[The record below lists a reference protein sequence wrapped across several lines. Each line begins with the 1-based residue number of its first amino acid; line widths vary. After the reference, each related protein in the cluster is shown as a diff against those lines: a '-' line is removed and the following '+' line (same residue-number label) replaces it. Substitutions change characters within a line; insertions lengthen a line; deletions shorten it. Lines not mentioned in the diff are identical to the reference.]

1 MRATLP
7 RPGAGLF
14 GAAVLTGYL
23 VLSLS
28 FCARG
33 ADWTHGLLAS
43 SGGDAW
49 SFVWFLNWWPWALSH
64 GQDVLHSAFVYA
76 PNGYDLPWAT
86 SVPTAALL
94 ALPVTLTLGAN
105 VSFNLL
111 TVLAP
116 GLDAFCAFLLV
127 RRCGGG
133 LAASLL
139 GGLCYGFSPFEAGQL
154 QGHLNLDLSAPVP
167 LACLLAVIRTQQ
179 RIRPRLFILGL
190 ALVLLAEFGL
200 SAEVFA
206 TFCCFGSVAWLLFVL
221 LSRPPMRAILLR
233 VGAEGLAAL
242 ALVAVVTSPWLLRM
256 AAGADRIPGFLNPPW
271 FYSTNLLNLVVPT
284 RLTLLGGA
292 LLAPI
297 SGQFDGNLSEQG
309 GYLGLPL
316 LLILGLLAR
325 EQRRDRA
332 VLALL
337 LLIAGLVVAS
347 LGPSLH
353 VGRWNS
359 RLPLPWWIG
368 LHLPL
373 LKGALPARFSL
384 YVVLGAAV
392 AAALWQAGARTA
404 RGRKQRLAALGV
416 AVLAL
421 APVPS
426 AIRWNRMPTLPFFQL
441 DRITAFLGRDATVL
455 ILPYLSSQGAATP
468 AMLWQWQSGMRFR
481 QTGGYLSFVPYPDA
495 RLPFVQHLMHEEP
508 GGDFANGMTAY
519 VASAGAGAVI
529 AGPGTASALLAG
541 LRALGW
547 TERDI
552 GGVALFRV
560 PPADTLRYAA
570 LSGETWL
577 ESGDHSWLG
586 RSALVVTHERGA
598 VLHLSSVN
606 LPLPA
611 TTVTVLAE
619 TGAPLVY
626 RIEAQG
632 MLDIPLPADG
642 RYRIVPGATF
652 RPGIVWHT
660 PDSRTLSFI
669 VNLKPR

>member
-7 RPGAGLF
+7 RSGV
-14 GAAVLTGYL
+14 VLAFYL
-23 VLSLS
+23 LLSLL

-33 ADWTHGLLAS
+33 ADWTGALLTS

-49 SFVWFLNWWPWALSH
+49 SFVWFLHWWPWALSH
-64 GQDVLHSAFVYA
+64 RQDMLHSAFVYA
-76 PNGYDLPWAT
+76 PDGYDLPWAT

-94 ALPVTLTLGAN
+94 SLPVTLTLGAN

-127 RRCGGG
+127 RRCGGA

-154 QGHLNLDLSAPVP
+154 QGHLNLDLTVPVP
-167 LACLLAVIRTQQ
+167 LACLLVVVRAQQ
-179 RIRPRLFILGL
+179 GVGPRLFVPGL
-190 ALVLLAEFGL
+190 ALLLLAEFGL

-206 TFCCFGSVAWLLFVL
+206 SFCCFGAGAWLLFVL
-221 LSRPPMRAILLR
+221 LSRQPIRAVLLR
-233 VGAEGLAAL
+233 TGAEALAAL
-242 ALVAVVTSPWLLRM
+242 ALVAAVASPWLLRM

-271 FYSTNLLNLVVPT
+271 FYSTNLLNLLVPT

-292 LLAPI
+292 LFAPV
-297 SGQFDGNLSEQG
+297 SGRFDGNLSEQG
-309 GYLGLPL
+309 GYIGLPL

-325 EQRRDRA
+325 ERGRDRS

-353 VGRWNS
+353 VGTWNS

-384 YVVLGAAV
+384 YVGLGTAV

-404 RGRKQRLAALGV
+404 PGRRHRLAALGV

-421 APVPS
+421 APVP
-426 AIRWNRMPTLPFFQL
+426 AAVRWLPMPLLPFFQP
-441 DRITAFLGRDATVL
+441 DRVVASLGRDATVL
-455 ILPYLSSQGAATP
+455 ILPYLSGQDGATP

-481 QTGGYLSFVPYPDA
+481 QAGGYLSFVPYPDA
-495 RLPFVQHLMHEEP
+495 RLPFVQHLMHDEP
-508 GGDFANGMTAY
+508 GGDFANGVSAY
-519 VASAGAGAVI
+519 VSRAGASAVI
-529 AGPGTASALLAG
+529 AGPGTPPALLAG
-541 LRALGW
+541 LRTLGW
-547 TERDI
+547 AERDA

-560 PPADTLRYAA
+560 PPVGMLRYAA

-577 ESGDHSWLG
+577 ESGDRSWLG
-586 RSALVVTHERGA
+586 RSALVVTRGRRA
-598 VLHLSSVN
+598 VLHLSSVD

-611 TTVTVLAE
+611 TTVTVAAE
-619 TGAPLVY
+619 GGAVVTY
-626 RIEAQG
+626 RIAAG
-632 MLDIPLPADG
+632 GTLDIPLPADG

-652 RPGIVWHT
+652 RPGLVWHT

-669 VNLKPR
+669 ASLQPG